1 MYTKRPSRRNL
12 FVSGGLIA
20 FACTELVYGLLSTAW
35 FALSLGVVFL
45 PFAVLM
51 FRHDLAQYRAHQEAS
66 PSEDEPAP

>member
-20 FACTELVYGLLSTAW
+20 FACAEFAYGLLFTVW

-45 PFAVLM
+45 PFAVIM
-51 FRHDLAQYRAHQEAS
+51 FRYDLAQYRAHQAAS